1 MNSEQIVSLLRTILQ
16 VLGGVLV
23 TKGVLTQAEV
33 TTSLDQLMIVA
44 GSLMTFGATVWSLY
58 TRRKAGIVSSA
69 ASLKEVSGVELTDA
83 TIARDAKRS
92 VGDSATVRLFTD
104 RGLMP
109 LDNEG
114 RPFLPKR

>member
-1 MNSEQIVSLLRTILQ
+1 MNSEQVISLLRTVLQ

-23 TKGVLTQAEV
+23 TKGFLTQTEV
-33 TTSLDQLMIVA
+33 SSSLDQLMVIV
-44 GSLMTFGATVWSLY
+44 GSLMTLGATAWSLY
-58 TRRKAGIVSSA
+58 TRRKAGLVSSA

-83 TIARDAKRS
+83 TLARDTKRS

-104 RGLMP
+104 HGLMP
-109 LDNEG
+109 LNNEG

>member
-1 MNSEQIVSLLRTILQ
+1 MNSEQILSLIRTILKI
-16 VLGGVLV
+16 VGTALV
-23 TKGVLTQAEV
+23 TKGVVSQTELSS
-33 TTSLDQLMIVA
+33 SLDQLMLII
-44 GSLMTFGATVWSLY
+44 GSLLALGGTIWSVY
-58 TRRKAGIVSSA
+58 SRRKAGLVSSA

-83 TIARDAKRS
+83 TLARDAKRS